1 MADAKKLA
9 RIHRVRTLQLGL
21 KRADEVNAAERHRTE
36 TMLSAR
42 IGALADAVAPT
53 VAGSGGFSLAAQA
66 HYRERLQQS
75 AVAAT
80 SRVAAAEAQWMQAAE
95 QTRAAHRDQTAIEK
109 LIARADAAAIVQEMR
124 ALQDAPPT
132 PARNRHDPC

>member
-1 MADAKKLA
+1 MADAQKLA

-21 KRADEVNAAERHRTE
+21 KRADEAAAAEKHHSE
-36 TMLSAR
+36 TMLSQR

-53 VAGSGGFSLAAQA
+53 VAGAGGFSLAAQA

-75 AVAAT
+75 ALAAI
-80 SRVAAAEAQWMQAAE
+80 SRVAAAEGQWQRAAE

-109 LIARADAAAIVQEMR
+109 LMARADAAAMVKEMR
-124 ALQDAPPT
+124 ALQDAPPSA
-132 PARNRHDPC
+132 PRNRHDPC